1 MIFNNRLGNMQILN
15 LEKLWKVRVI
25 NRDQVVLEI
34 FEKNPR
40 TREAQLQIELARI
53 GLETSRI
60 KKEFGEVKSE
70 HQGMDS
76 KGKGMPGW
84 APITRAY
91 TERRKH
97 ITNELDNIRKNRTLQ
112 RKKRSKFFNVGII
125 GYTNAGKTTLL
136 NTMAKKN
143 LETANQVF
151 TTTGTASRK
160 VVLPQFDEN
169 GTFHKEEFIITDSV
183 GFVYDISPLFIKA
196 FLSTLEEL
204 QFSDLLLIVIDI
216 ADKNIDRIPGKIQT
230 TFQVIEQI
238 QAMQIPKL
246 VLFNKADLLDNIELE
261 ERVRYGKTM
270 IGDNASLVISAKN
283 KSGFESFITIHS

>member
-1 MIFNNRLGNMQILN
+1 M
-15 LEKLWKVRVI
+15 
-25 NRDQVVLEI
+25 
-34 FEKNPR
+34 
-40 TREAQLQIELARI
+40 
-53 GLETSRI
+53 
-60 KKEFGEVKSE
+60 
-70 HQGMDS
+70 
-76 KGKGMPGW
+76 
-84 APITRAY
+84 
-91 TERRKH
+91 RRK
-97 ITNELDNIRKNRTLQ
+97 E
-112 RKKRSKFFNVGII
+112 RSKFFNVGII

-283 KSGFESFITIHS
+283 KSGFEALLQYILDSKHALWHQKTSEKR